1 MQAYKAVY
9 KDMHSQ
15 FGDQPVYEMGKTYI
29 FPIAERGHGGYH
41 AAEDPLFC
49 LNFID
54 PSQGRYFLV
63 ELQGRLDA
71 AGCNAGAD
79 SAAAAERLTLLRE
92 LSVEEMLWR
101 SMQYRLNWAKLPVQG
116 DVRGERCMTVTRDD
130 GQKVCATGTRCVA
143 VAHTP
148 DSTAVAA
155 GDNALAIAE
164 APGST
169 AEACGYRSLAV
180 AFGAGTSAK
189 TKNGAWLLTINPDAP
204 EGQQLTW
211 EH

>member
-15 FGDQPVYEMGKTYI
+15 FGNQPVYEMGKTYI
-29 FPIAERGHGGYH
+29 FPIAERGYGGYH

-49 LNFID
+49 LNFIS
-54 PSQGRYFLV
+54 PAEGRYFLV

-92 LSVEEMLWR
+92 LTVEEMLWR
-101 SMQYRLNWAKLPVQG
+101 SMQYRLNWAKLPVHG

-130 GQKVCATGTRCVA
+130 GQKVKANGNRCVA
-143 VAHTP
+143 VAHTTG
-148 DSTAVAA
+148 STAEAA

-164 APGST
+164 APGAT

-180 AFGAGTSAK
+180 AYGADTTAK
-189 TKNGAWLLTINPDAP
+189 AKNGAWILRINPDAP
-204 EGQQLTW
+204 EGEQIQW